1 MNLLLSQMSVEELRE
16 EACDCLFEIVN
27 KGMDPVDKTKLV
39 ESLCRVLQSAG
50 FFNVEQVL
58 TLVVFWQF
66 QRSHAFPSPLSP
78 PFIVHFLSR
87 QEEDVDFLAKF
98 SRLVNGMGQSLV
110 LSWTKLAKTGNVK
123 ETAETLQAVET
134 KVPLLLQLLV
144 HEDDDISANIVG
156 FCYEYLHVLKQVRR
170 LHPDHHGPG
179 GQPGPGLLPG
189 PPRSRSLIE
198 L

>member
-1 MNLLLSQMSVEELRE
+1 MEELRE

-39 ESLCRVLQSAG
+39 ESLCQALHAAG
-50 FFNVEQVL
+50 FFSVERVRL
-58 TLVVFWQF
+58 PRSAVSMETLI
-66 QRSHAFPSPLSP
+66 LSP
-78 PFIVHFLSR
+78 SLCS

-110 LSWTKLAKTGNVK
+110 LSWTKLVKAGSAKEAG
-123 ETAETLQAVET
+123 ATLQALET

-156 FCYEYLHVLKQVRR
+156 FCYDYLHVLKQVR
-170 LHPDHHGPG
+170 PSEGHG
-179 GQPGPGLLPG
+179 GLLGFLP
-189 PPRSRSLIE
+189 SLS
-198 L
+198 

>member
-27 KGMDPVDKTKLV
+27 KGMDPADKTKLV

-50 FFNVEQVL
+50 FFNVEQVGARRHHHCGAAATCLCVL
-58 TLVVFWQF
+58 TF
-66 QRSHAFPSPLSP
+66 
-78 PFIVHFLSR
+78 FLSH

-110 LSWTKLAKTGNVK
+110 LSWNKLAKSGGVK
-123 ETAETLQAVET
+123 EAAETLQAVEA

-144 HEDDDISANIVG
+144 HEDDDISANVVG
-156 FCYEYLHVLKQVRR
+156 FCYEYLHVLKQVR
-170 LHPDHHGPG
+170 PA
-179 GQPGPGLLPG
+179 
-189 PPRSRSLIE
+189 PRRRFFFCVWRFVTD
-198 L
+198 